1 MSHADTTGRALIA
14 ARDDDSRPDTTEI
27 RELAAAAGYVVV
39 GAVTQARRED
49 PTYGIGRGKAE
60 ELMRLVVESGAQT
73 VIYDGTLSPGQTFS
87 LGDLCPAGTVVIDR
101 PRLVSERFASAADSR
116 VAELQLRLAR
126 LRYELPRLRELVA
139 RDGGETLRL
148 RPEGDGR
155 VADLERQIDAVE
167 RALDGIVDDRA
178 GRRDRRREAGFDLV
192 ALVGY
197 ANAGKSRLCR
207 RLADDVD
214 GEVGDPVPSGE
225 ALRAN
230 GGDAAD
236 ANDPSTAGDA
246 TDEALSVGDGPF
258 ETVSTTS
265 RRATLGGRRTVITDT
280 VGFVDGLPTDALRS
294 FRATL
299 DEARAADCLLLVVD
313 ASDAPGAFRRKLRTS
328 LSLIE
333 GGSAPVVPLLNKA
346 DRVGDSALAER
357 AAAMEAVATELA
369 GDDGPATARLRPPI
383 PVSGRDGTGLAALGG
398 AVAES
403 LPTATAKI
411 DAANADGTQAALSWA
426 YDRGVVDDVA
436 YGGDR
441 VEIALAGRPEVVAE
455 ARRRLEAA
463 G

>member
-1 MSHADTTGRALIA
+1 MSHDDDADRALIV
-14 ARDDDSRPDTTEI
+14 ARDDDAQPDTAEI
-27 RELAAAAGYVVV
+27 RALAGAAGYVVV
-39 GAVTQARRED
+39 GAVTQVRRED

-60 ELMRLVVESGAQT
+60 DLMRLAVETGART

-87 LGDLCPAGTVVIDR
+87 LGDLCPTGTVVIDR
-101 PRLVSERFASAADSR
+101 PRLVLERLASAADSR
-116 VAELQLRLAR
+116 GAELQLKLAR

-139 RDGGETLRL
+139 RDGDESLRL

-155 VADLERQIDAVE
+155 VADLERQIDAAE
-167 RALDGIVDDRA
+167 GALDGIVDDRA

-197 ANAGKSRLCR
+197 ANAGKSQLCR

-214 GEVGDPVPSGE
+214 DG
-225 ALRAN
+225 
-230 GGDAAD
+230 
-236 ANDPSTAGDA
+236 
-246 TDEALSVGDGPF
+246 TDEALSVGDRPF

-265 RRATLGGRRTVITDT
+265 RRATLCGRRTVITDT
-280 VGFVDGLPTDALRS
+280 VGFVDGLPTDSLRS

-313 ASDAPGAFRRKLRTS
+313 ASDAPDAFRRKLRTS

-346 DRVGDSALAER
+346 DRVDDSMLAER
-357 AAAMEAVATELA
+357 AAEIEAVGAELA
-369 GDDGPATARLRPPI
+369 GEDGSAGPTLRPPV
-383 PVSGRDGTGLAALGG
+383 PVSGRDGTGLAELRE
-398 AVAES
+398 AVVES
-403 LPTATAKI
+403 LPSATAAV
-411 DAANADGTQAALSWA
+411 DAANTDGTQAAISWA

-436 YGGDR
+436 YEGDR
-441 VEIALAGRPEVVAE
+441 VEITLTGRPDVVAE

-463 G
+463 N